1 MSVEANKAV
10 VRRFHE
16 ELFNQQNLAVA
27 AEILAPD
34 LSVYGPDGQEYG
46 KLRGLD
52 GFVAWTKRCLE
63 VLPDYRIIYSD
74 MLGEGNMVAFRWTVY
89 ATHKGGTKWIFGPV
103 AKDTPIE
110 WSGIDIFYLSD
121 GKIVKYYAS
130 WRDEDVRRQI
140 QASASVEASRP

>member
-1 MSVEANKAV
+1 MSVEDNKAV

-34 LSVYGPDGQEYG
+34 ITVYGPDGGEYE

-63 VLPDYRIIYSD
+63 VLPDYHIVYSD
-74 MLGEGNMVAFRWTVY
+74 MLGEGDMVAFRWTVY
-89 ATHKGGTKWIFGPV
+89 ATHKGGTRWIFGPV
-103 AKDTPIE
+103 EEDTKIE
-110 WSGIDIFYLSD
+110 WSGIDIFYLAD

-130 WRDEDVRRQI
+130 ARDEDVRKQLQR
-140 QASASVEASRP
+140 